1 MLTIQCL
8 YSFPRVAKECMPRRS
23 ASRNAK
29 CSPNGYGRWLQY
41 VTSLIICM
49 VVFSYSSLAH
59 SYISGKLDT
68 LLETDQTTYYSR
80 SYVEEQAEINWRNN
94 KNNMNAGFQA
104 DIRYEEINSLEHINS
119 QIELQINQLFFV
131 HKTADINYIVGR
143 FNRSDLLL
151 GFYALDGI
159 EIKTSWKNWLA
170 GFHAGKLR
178 QMEDYNIIDA
188 GKIYGIDLN
197 HHVNHLKHSII
208 QKINSRIGW
217 QQLYQQQQLNQQIRQ
232 NYIHLGIT
240 GSGDL
245 RHNKLSH
252 NKLNQVKIFFNGS
265 YLIEKESA
273 ESINAGVEFVSDDL
287 GLARLVYTS
296 WKPQQPELTFKQ
308 IFYSVYANGKQTTL
322 QADFFY
328 NHKFNQ
334 QYYVRGRKVWR
345 EFGNNGYGVTAG
357 FDYKST
363 AKKRPDWQLQLDSL
377 VLKNDLIH
385 SLYLGVNQSIS
396 ATLRANLNSALQYII
411 EPKKYASIKDNTVI
425 ALQASVQQM
434 IQSDLFLD
442 FNARY
447 IYNHNLKNEYRI
459 GFRLSYR
466 FDDGSLG
473 RL

>member
-1 MLTIQCL
+1 M
-8 YSFPRVAKECMPRRS
+8 
-23 ASRNAK
+23 RNIK
-29 CSPNGYGRWLQY
+29 
-41 VTSLIICM
+41 LIIPCLM
-49 VVFSYSSLAH
+49 IISYSPVSF
-59 SYISGKLDT
+59 SDISDGYISGKLDT
-68 LLETDQTTYYSR
+68 LLETDQTAYYGR
-80 SYVEEQAEINWRNN
+80 SFIEEQAEINWRNN
-94 KNNMNAGFQA
+94 KNNMSAGFQA
-104 DIRYEEINSLEHINS
+104 DIRYEEIDSLGHTNNQINK
-119 QIELQINQLFFV
+119 QIELQINQLFFA
-131 HKTADINYIVGR
+131 HKTADINYTVGR

-170 GFHAGKLR
+170 GFHAGKPR

-197 HHVNHLKHSII
+197 HHVNHLKPGIIPGWII

-217 QQLYQQQQLNQQIRQ
+217 QQLYQQQPHQQIRQ
-232 NYIHLGIT
+232 NYIHLGVA

-273 ESINAGVEFVSDDL
+273 ESINVGVEFVSDDL

-308 IFYSVYANGKQTTL
+308 RFYSVYANGKQATL
-322 QADFFY
+322 QADFFH

-363 AKKRPDWQLQLDSL
+363 VKKSPGWQMQFDSL
-377 VLKNDLIH
+377 VLKDDLIH

-411 EPKKYASIKDNTVI
+411 APKKYVSLKDKAVI

-434 IQSDLFLD
+434 IQSDLFID

-473 RL
+473 RM